1 MFAAA
6 DFEAVGL
13 GVGEALGIS
22 VGEADVEIVGEAE
35 LLDVCELVVPRMT
48 SPDISLS
55 PIAIVTDALPLE
67 VRRTSYIPDSA
78 VALNLERKR

>member
-35 LLDVCELVVPRMT
+35 LLDVCELVVPRLT
-48 SPDISLS
+48 SPEISLS

-67 VRRTSYIPDSA
+67 VRSTSYIPDSA